1 MNTSQIYISIGI
13 VVLLIIG
20 AVVFFLRKYKTG
32 QPLSTLASLAL
43 MFVLAGIIFGDD
55 RVLGYS
61 LIGIGVAMAIFDI
74 IQKFNKK

>member
-1 MNTSQIYISIGI
+1 MITTQIYIQIGVI
-13 VVLLIIG
+13 ALLIIG
-20 AVVFFLRKYKTG
+20 AVVFFLRKDKKR

-61 LIGIGVAMAIFDI
+61 LMGIGVVMAIVDI